1 MEDARLQPAL
11 NYFRQKG
18 WSPFPFQMEAW
29 RDYLDGKSGLLNAP
43 TGSGKTFA
51 IWFGVLLNYIQ
62 NNPSNPFC
70 SDRCKLLDLGAWA
83 SEKFIIKGKEN
94 DTTSENET

>member
-1 MEDARLQPAL
+1 MKK
-11 NYFRQKG
+11 NC
-18 WSPFPFQMEAW
+18 
-29 RDYLDGKSGLLNAP
+29 P
-43 TGSGKTFA
+43 TCSKIF
-51 IWFGVLLNYIQ
+51 NYIQ

-70 SDRCKLLDLGAWA
+70 SERCKLIDLGTWA

>member
-1 MEDARLQPAL
+1 MKK
-11 NYFRQKG
+11 NC
-18 WSPFPFQMEAW
+18 
-29 RDYLDGKSGLLNAP
+29 P
-43 TGSGKTFA
+43 TCLKF
-51 IWFGVLLNYIQ
+51 FNRIQ